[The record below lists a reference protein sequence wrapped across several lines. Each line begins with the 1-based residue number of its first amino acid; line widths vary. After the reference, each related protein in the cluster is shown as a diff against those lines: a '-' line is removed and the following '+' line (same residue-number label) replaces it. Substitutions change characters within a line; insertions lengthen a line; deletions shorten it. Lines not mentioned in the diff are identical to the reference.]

1 MVSRSFLFENFKT
14 LDVVQPSPKCG
25 PLGSWTWSVGR
36 NQIVNYAPAFRRL
49 VVFIGQRNLD
59 NLYLCNF
66 AAEKD
71 KAESLSLVAV
81 V

>member
-1 MVSRSFLFENFKT
+1 L
-14 LDVVQPSPKCG
+14 
-25 PLGSWTWSVGR
+25 
-36 NQIVNYAPAFRRL
+36 RRL

-59 NLYLCNF
+59 NLYLGNF

-71 KAESLSLVAV
+71 KAQSLSLVAV